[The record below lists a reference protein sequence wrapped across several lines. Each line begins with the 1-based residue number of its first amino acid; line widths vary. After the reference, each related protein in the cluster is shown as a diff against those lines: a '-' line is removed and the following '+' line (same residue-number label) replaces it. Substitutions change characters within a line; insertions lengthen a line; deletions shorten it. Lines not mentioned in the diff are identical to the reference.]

1 MKPHAC
7 IKLFALLTAT
17 FPAYSL
23 ATTESV
29 NDPAAGLGRLF
40 MSQDKRAM
48 LDAARARNLPTNN
61 LTEYSKLRLD
71 GIVVRSDG
79 RKTVWLNG
87 APMHDHVP
95 VERVGTNS
103 ARIIVSPGHAVDLPV
118 GSTIQFVSDTSQ

>member
-1 MKPHAC
+1 MKPHAY
-7 IKLFALLTAT
+7 IKIFALLAVL
-17 FPAYSL
+17 PAY
-23 ATTESV
+23 APAATESV
-29 NDPAAGLGRLF
+29 SDPAAGLGRLF

-61 LTEYSKLRLD
+61 LAEYSKLRLD

-87 APMHDHVP
+87 TPMHDRMP

-103 ARIIVSPGHAVDLPV
+103 ARVIVSPGHAVDLPV